1 MPAHLRAALTQVLFS
16 VPIIDGVAV
25 FGRSQSLYL
34 FEHRGGAHRRELA
47 PYLME
52 SDPEGTTYPPVASLN
67 RR

>member
-34 FEHRGGAHRRELA
+34 FEHRGGEHRRELVL
-47 PYLME
+47 YLVGE
-52 SDPEGTTYPPVASLN
+52 
-67 RR
+67 